1 MNGEKRTTEAAEM
14 ERGKEE
20 APARVEPGQGQGT
33 TRHPHITTKR
43 PHVQELAAQRAK
55 LLAMLRRGPVS
66 TLEARAAAIMHP
78 AGRVHELR
86 EAGFE
91 IHTGTSENRVGVY
104 YLIDPPRRPQNDE

>member
-1 MNGEKRTTEAAEM
+1 MNSEKRTTEAAEM
-14 ERGKEE
+14 ERGKTE

-33 TRHPHITTKR
+33 TRHPHITTER
-43 PHVQELAAQRAK
+43 PHIQGRAAQRAK

-66 TLEARAAAIMHP
+66 TLAARAAAIMHP

-86 EAGFE
+86 EAGYQ

-104 YLIDPPRRPQNDE
+104 YLIDPPKRPDHE

>member
-1 MNGEKRTTEAAEM
+1 MNNESKKQAAPGRREPD
-14 ERGKEE
+14 RGRET
-20 APARVEPGQGQGT
+20 ARQAQVTPPPPPA
-33 TRHPHITTKR
+33 
-43 PHVQELAAQRAK
+43 QELAAQRAK

-66 TLEARAAAIMHP
+66 TLAARAAAIMHP

-104 YLIDPPRRPQNDE
+104 YLIDPPKRPDHE

>member
-33 TRHPHITTKR
+33 TRHHHNTPSMPHLQGR
-43 PHVQELAAQRAK
+43 AAQRAR
-55 LLAMLRRGPVS
+55 LLGMLRRGPVS
-66 TLEARAAAIMHP
+66 TLEARAVGIMHP
-78 AGRVHELR
+78 GGRVHELR
-86 EAGFE
+86 EAGYQ

-104 YLIDPPRRPQNDE
+104 YLIDPPKRPDHE